1 MAIDARLQQLLDD
14 EGVGYEIIH
23 HVADRRALR
32 AAHDTRTPPREFA
45 KVVLVHVDD
54 GFALAVLPAT
64 HYLAPSRLAREVG
77 ARIVWLAAE
86 SEVRGVLPDFEVG
99 AAPPFASLCGL
110 PVYVSPLLAAGKT
123 ITFNAGN
130 HCDALRMVWEDFARL
145 AKPEVVHLS
154 HHEEEAHDAGSA

>member
-1 MAIDARLQQLLDD
+1 MAIDARLQRLLDE

-32 AAHDTRTPPREFA
+32 AAYDTRTPPKEFA
-45 KVVLVHVDD
+45 KVLLVHVDD
-54 GFALAVLPAT
+54 HFALAVLPAT

-77 ARIVWLAAE
+77 ARIVRVAAE
-86 SEVRGVLPDFEVG
+86 SEIRGALPDYEVG
-99 AAPPFASLCGL
+99 AAPPFAPLCGL
-110 PVYVSPLLAAGKT
+110 PVYASPLLAAGKY

-130 HCDALRMVWEDFARL
+130 HCDALRMVWQDYARL

-154 HHEEEAHDAGSA
+154 HHEEEAQDGGSA

>member
-1 MAIDARLQQLLDD
+1 MAIDSRLQRLLDD

-23 HVADRRALR
+23 HVADRHALR
-32 AAHDTRTPPREFA
+32 AALDTRTPPREFA

-54 GFALAVLPAT
+54 RFALAVLPAT
-64 HYLAPSRLAREVG
+64 HHLAPSRLARSIG

-86 SEVRGVLPDFEVG
+86 SEVRGALPDYEVG
-99 AAPPFASLCGL
+99 AAPPFAPLCDL
-110 PVYVSPLLAAGKT
+110 PVYVSPLLAAGKS

-130 HCDALRMVWEDFARL
+130 HSDALRMVWEDYERL

-154 HHEEEAHDAGSA
+154 HHEEEQRDGGSA